1 MRFLYEI
8 LVNCHRFVQQIMN
21 KLQIKIDELY
31 NLLKFI
37 RHKIN
42 LSSLELN
49 DQNIIDILS
58 NVYMNNYLKNK
69 NDCKLYY
76 FVKYFYFTCLYFLK

>member
-1 MRFLYEI
+1 MRFFYEI
-8 LVNCHRFVQQIMN
+8 LVNFQRLVQQIMN
-21 KLQIKIDELY
+21 KLQIKIHDLY

-58 NVYMNNYLKNK
+58 NVYMNNYLKN
-69 NDCKLYY
+69 DCKLY
-76 FVKYFYFTCLYFLK
+76 YFYFTCLYFLK